1 MVTRRDPAAS
11 KLPWKGPRPRCPK
24 KRFSSN
30 QPKLRM
36 PLWRTSWSHRYF
48 LDGEAEGSKN
58 SSRALLLAQ
67 QIERQRHGQGFSGE
81 GERRA
86 QGSTVGCFCDF
97 KTATGLFAPL
107 FRVQSIHRN
116 LLTNAGLRVNNCDK
130 IMCVGAHGI
139 LILPRAAGLSS
150 LKLLPLNSFCPPP
163 LSVWLCLS
171 LDLGL
176 ADWDW
181 EERWCQEIVLGV
193 GLVSPSHLTAKAIVC
208 CVLRVRW
215 ITSVVCWMYSCL
227 YISQP
232 ASACH

>member
-1 MVTRRDPAAS
+1 MAHSQGPRAATRPYPDQLREANMAPWPRQSKNYQINDEKSKEEHSLWLMVTRRDPAAS

-130 IMCVGAHGI
+130 VMCVGAHGI

-163 LSVWLCLS
+163 VSVWLCL
-171 LDLGL
+171 
-176 ADWDW
+176 
-181 EERWCQEIVLGV
+181 
-193 GLVSPSHLTAKAIVC
+193 
-208 CVLRVRW
+208 
-215 ITSVVCWMYSCL
+215 
-227 YISQP
+227 
-232 ASACH
+232 